1 MSRAVASVL
10 LALLPGVSAANDFP
24 TQARVEFVLSCMN
37 DRGGQSYDTLYPC
50 VCMIDRIA
58 EEMTFAEFA
67 EAQVFWQ
74 LRSTA
79 GERGGLFRDP
89 ERAELLTAKLESVL
103 DRAERRCVVG
113 RGASAARPQE

>member
-1 MSRAVASVL
+1 
-10 LALLPGVSAANDFP
+10 
-24 TQARVEFVLSCMN
+24 MN